1 MFLFIYQLWLGLR
14 IRKDRKTEARNL
26 NTIKR
31 HRRLGP
37 VLALLGVAG
46 FFIGIVVMYLDK
58 GRILKY
64 PLHFST
70 GVAIVFCIAATY
82 FFSRKIKGT
91 EQTWRDFHFITG
103 IVLVCLYLFQ
113 VVLGLGILL

>member
-1 MFLFIYQLWLGLR
+1 MFLFIYQFWLGLR
-14 IRKDRKTEARNL
+14 IRKDRNAGVRAFDM
-26 NTIKR
+26 IKR

-46 FFIGIVVMYLDK
+46 FFIGTIVMYLDK

-64 PLHFST
+64 PLHFFT
-70 GVAIVFCIAATY
+70 GAVIVFCIAAAY
-82 FFSRKIKGT
+82 FFAGKIKGT
-91 EQTWRDFHFITG
+91 EQTWRDFHFVTG